1 VLDDGGTIQ
10 VLLVEDHEMVAE
22 GLRVAFG
29 DEPDLEV
36 VGWAST
42 VERGVA
48 LYDELHPDVVLMD
61 YRLPDGAGTDAA
73 ARIRATDP
81 DACILLVTGVS
92 ESAIVAA
99 ALEAGC
105 SGFVGKDR
113 GLDEL
118 AAAIRAAARG
128 AAVFPAGLLA
138 AATSRTGPTRAR
150 PGMDLTE
157 REREVLRLLAQG
169 KATDEIAGELFL
181 SHHTVRNHVRNVLA
195 KLQAHTKLEAVIVA
209 AREGLVDLGPAR
221 S

>member
-1 VLDDGGTIQ
+1 VLDAEGTIR

-29 DEPDLEV
+29 DEPDLDV
-36 VGWAST
+36 VGWAPT
-42 VERGVA
+42 AERGVA
-48 LYDELHPDVVLMD
+48 LYEELHPDVVLMD
-61 YRLPDGAGTDAA
+61 YRLPDGSGTDAA
-73 ARIRATDP
+73 ARIRASDP
-81 DACILLVTGVS
+81 DACVLLVTGAS
-92 ESAIVAA
+92 DSAIVAA

-118 AAAIRAAARG
+118 AAAIRAAAGG

-138 AATSRTGPTRAR
+138 AATSRTAPARTR

-157 REREVLRLLAQG
+157 REREVLSLLAQG
-169 KATDEIAGELFL
+169 RTTEEIAGELFL

-195 KLQAHTKLEAVIVA
+195 KLNAHTKLEAVIVA
-209 AREGLVDLGPAR
+209 AREGIVDLGPSRA
-221 S
+221 